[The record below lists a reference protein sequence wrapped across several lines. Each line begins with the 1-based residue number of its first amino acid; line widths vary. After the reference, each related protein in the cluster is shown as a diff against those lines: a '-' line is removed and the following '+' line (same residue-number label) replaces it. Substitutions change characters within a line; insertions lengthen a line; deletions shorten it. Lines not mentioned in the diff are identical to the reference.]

1 MEHAAAAAGLL
12 VSSSL
17 LMSAML
23 HPPSAAPAPPLP
35 TTDGVAMA
43 DSSIVSSMTSRWS
56 AESNGDDAPW
66 NEISLF
72 VGRRAVL
79 MRVEKGEEQIIRRKG
94 KLTTGQCLGASAAR
108 LQDDAFVSSEKAY
121 CWQLRGHGLVQ
132 MVRRHLSTVAIPLLS
147 FSLSL
152 SASFVSSLL
161 VFIISSSRF
170 LFSLST
176 QRERE
181 GWRSFRK
188 TASIR
193 LQINARGKRE
203 REEEKK
209 KSLARKDDYFVWD
222 DEGGARFRVGPTPGA
237 GCHGN
242 WSP

>member
-108 LQDDAFVSSEKAY
+108 LQDDAFVYSEKAY

-176 QRERE
+176 HRERE
-181 GWRSFRK
+181 R
-188 TASIR
+188 
-193 LQINARGKRE
+193 
-203 REEEKK
+203 
-209 KSLARKDDYFVWD
+209 
-222 DEGGARFRVGPTPGA
+222 DEDPFGRRPV
-237 GCHGN
+237 
-242 WSP
+242 SVYK